1 MSIPILNRSYEAS
14 AVIAPF
20 RIVKFSDAAA
30 SSKIATA
37 AAAADPL
44 VGTTGALGASAVG
57 TMADVTRIG
66 IGSVQLGGVVTAGA
80 KLTSDANGKA
90 IATVT
95 AGQRIIGFAEAPGVA
110 DDIIDYLAA
119 PGVA

>member
-1 MSIPILNRSYEAS
+1 MSIPIFIRAYEVS
-14 AVIAPF
+14 AAVLPY
-20 RIVKFSDAAA
+20 RIIKFSDTAA
-30 SSKIATA
+30 SSKVATA
-37 AAAADPL
+37 AAATDPL
-44 VGTTGALGASAVG
+44 VGTTGKLGASAIG
-57 TMADVTRIG
+57 GMADLTRAG

-95 AGQRIIGFAEAPGVA
+95 AGHRIIGFAEGPGVA
-110 DDIIDYLAA
+110 DDIIDYFAA